1 MQAIATTKL
10 SSKGQVVIPEEI
22 REQLHLESGCQ
33 FVVYAQDD
41 TVFLKLITP
50 PSKENLKNIMA
61 TAREAAKRAG
71 LTKDDLKS
79 EIKLSRRARKK
90 SRQ

>member
-1 MQAIATTKL
+1 MLAIATTKL

-41 TVFLKLITP
+41 TVFLKLIAP
-50 PSKENLKNIMA
+50 PSKEDLKSIMA
-61 TAREAAKRAG
+61 KAREAAKKAG
-71 LTKDDLKS
+71 LTKDDLEN
-79 EIKLSRRARKK
+79 EIKLSRRARKR
-90 SRQ
+90 SQQ